1 MTLLKR
7 RWMGILTAVLAML
20 YLYVGINSS
29 GADMAAGLIGAAL
42 ILLTQLELG
51 LSQRIRESLLILG
64 ALPLAMMTWWSVVTP
79 ILAVLAI
86 VIGSVAIGGGRRYLV
101 AAAP

>member
-1 MTLLKR
+1 
-7 RWMGILTAVLAML
+7 V
-20 YLYVGINSS
+20 
-29 GADMAAGLIGAAL
+29 
-42 ILLTQLELG
+42 
-51 LSQRIRESLLILG
+51 
-64 ALPLAMMTWWSVVTP
+64 MTWWSVVTP

>member
-20 YLYVGINSS
+20 YLYVGINSR

-42 ILLTQLELG
+42 ILLALPGLG
-51 LSQRIRESLLILG
+51 LSRWIRESLLVAG
-64 ALPLAMMTWWSVVTP
+64 ALPLAVVTWWSLVTP
-79 ILAVLAI
+79 IVAVLVIVFGSLAV
-86 VIGSVAIGGGRRYLV
+86 GGERKLITS
-101 AAAP
+101 AAP